1 VSTFSGLNTATTAL
15 WAQQRGLDVTGQ
27 NIANVNTTGYSRQR
41 AELQSVGGNV
51 VPAIYAISNQV
62 GQGVD
67 AATVIRIRDAFLE
80 SRAQAESGAT
90 ARLTIADDTLGQI
103 EQAFREPGDTG
114 IQAKLT
120 AVYTAWSD
128 VANHPTEEGARTAVL
143 QKTATLVAEL
153 HTTRA
158 NLDQQWTRTRDNLTT
173 LAQDANAKL
182 GQIGELNAAIT
193 RATQAGLPVN
203 ELADKRDGLVLE
215 LSASIGATSTPG
227 EDGAVN
233 VVVAGSTLV
242 SAGSVLHLAAVGT
255 TDPDTVTATDPRF
268 VTVPG
273 GTTLAVGGSAG
284 GRLTALTTTIP
295 AYRTRLDDVARQLA
309 GEFNAAHAMGYDKS
323 GAPGGPLFDDGSNT
337 PTVNLATVTAANL
350 SLRITDPA
358 ALAAA
363 GVGPG
368 PTSDNGNAA
377 ALAAMASKTDGVA
390 VTYRSLIVKL
400 GVEASVATS
409 SLQTQ
414 STISSQVDASRE
426 SVSGVNIDEE
436 MTTMLQFQHAY
447 SAAARMI
454 TTIDETLDVLINRT
468 GRVGL

>member
-1 VSTFSGLNTATTAL
+1 VSTFSGLNTARTAL

-51 VPAIYAISNQV
+51 VPASYAISNQV

-67 AATVIRIRDAFLE
+67 ADKVSRIRDAFLE
-80 SRAQAESGAT
+80 SRAQAESGTT
-90 ARLTIADDTLGQI
+90 ARLTLADDTLSQI

-128 VANHPTEEGARTAVL
+128 VANHPTEDGARTAVL
-143 QKTATLVAEL
+143 QKTATLVAEM

-158 NLDQQWTRTRDNLTT
+158 NLDQQWTQTRDSLAT

-182 GQIGELNAAIT
+182 GQIGELNSAIK
-193 RATQAGLPVN
+193 RATLAGLPVN

-215 LSASIGATSTPG
+215 LSASIGASSTPG
-227 EDGAVN
+227 KDGAVD

-242 SAGSVLHLAAVGT
+242 SGGSVLHLTAVGT
-255 TDPDTVTATDPRF
+255 DDPDAVTATDPRF

-273 GTTLAVGGSAG
+273 GTMLAVGGSAG
-284 GRLTALTTTIP
+284 GKLTALTSTIP
-295 AYRTRLDDVARQLA
+295 TYRTRLDDVARQVA
-309 GEFNAAHAMGYDKS
+309 SEFNAAHARGYDKNGVAG
-323 GAPGGPLFDDGSNT
+323 GAVFDDGSNN

-368 PTSDNGNAA
+368 PTSDNGNAR
-377 ALAAMASKTDGVA
+377 ALAAMANKTDGVA

-409 SLQTQ
+409 TLQTQ

-436 MTTMLQFQHAY
+436 MTNMLQFQHAY

-454 TTIDETLDVLINRT
+454 TTIDETLDVLINHT